1 MSKERPVQTG
11 KRLPTRVGGSA
22 IRSRSGS
29 TEDITKVRACT
40 PFTPPLPV
48 ADLPLLHVIT
58 YDVQLQQELVA
69 KDEEIRQLKEKLEA
83 VLMAI
88 HARTCAT
95 TCLNVN

>member
-1 MSKERPVQTG
+1 
-11 KRLPTRVGGSA
+11 
-22 IRSRSGS
+22 
-29 TEDITKVRACT
+29 
-40 PFTPPLPV
+40 
-48 ADLPLLHVIT
+48 
-58 YDVQLQQELVA
+58 VQLQQELVA